1 MRPARCSSAS
11 PSPTA
16 PWLRGARG
24 RPISFNDTLA
34 VDVSTSGPVDVVD
47 HPDSDVDGVEP
58 WALLRG
64 LIDDFS
70 VGQDGDV
77 TTVSMSWPL

>member
-1 MRPARCSSAS
+1 M
-11 PSPTA
+11 
-16 PWLRGARG
+16 
-24 RPISFNDTLA
+24 
-34 VDVSTSGPVDVVD
+34 VD